1 MTTKRKIIC
10 SLILVTSVT
19 LLLMGCASIGP
30 GSVGR
35 DRFDYM
41 TTISESWENQMLL
54 NLVKVRYGHA
64 PSFLDVASVI
74 TQYALQAQAN
84 IGASWQSPL
93 TNRFTGDGNVN
104 TLSLG
109 ALGSYTDRPTI
120 TYNPLTGEKFARSLM
135 AAIPPASILNLV
147 QAGYRVDLLFR
158 MCVQSINGIQ
168 NSFGGPATAH
178 DADLQFHELID
189 KMRKLQATGD
199 IGIKTH
205 RTGEKGGVSIVL
217 RSRKDSKKLEPNKAE
232 VLKMLGLDQNTTEFK
247 AVYGV
252 VPLDD
257 REIAIQSRSMLQ
269 IIIDLASA
277 IEVPEDHVADKRVT
291 PTFREKASDGR
302 PIAPLVKIHNSP
314 QKPND
319 AFVAVPFRN
328 HWFWIDDRDVLSK
341 NVFSFL
347 MFIFTLTETR
357 EKEGVPIVTI
367 PAG

>member
-1 MTTKRKIIC
+1 MMKWYL
-10 SLILVTSVT
+10 LILFAFVSFFSV
-19 LLLMGCASIGP
+19 GCASIGP
-30 GSVGR
+30 GSVSR

-41 TTISESWENQMLL
+41 ATISDSWESQMLL
-54 NLVKVRYGHA
+54 NLVKGRYGHA
-64 PSFLDVASVI
+64 PVFLDVASVI
-74 TQYALQAQAN
+74 SQYALQTQAN

-104 TLSLG
+104 MLSLG

-135 AAIPPASILNLV
+135 APIPPAAILNLV

-158 MCVQSINGIQ
+158 VCVQSINGIQ
-168 NSFGGPATAH
+168 NSFGGAATAH
-178 DADLQFHELID
+178 EADPRFHALIE
-189 KMRKLQATGD
+189 KMRRLQATGD
-199 IGIKTH
+199 IGTKIQK
-205 RTGEKGGVSIVL
+205 TGEKEGVRIVL
-217 RSRKDSKKLEPNKAE
+217 RWREDKTFDPDKTDVRN
-232 VLKMLGLDQNTTEFK
+232 VLGLDRNATEFRV
-247 AVYGV
+247 VYGV
-252 VPLDD
+252 VPSDD
-257 REIAIQSRSMLQ
+257 REIAIVSRSMLQ
-269 IIIDLASA
+269 IMINLASS
-277 IEVPEDHVADKRVT
+277 IEVPEEHVADKRVT

-302 PIAPLVKIHNSP
+302 PIAPLVRIHSSLERP
-314 QKPND
+314 SD

-357 EKEGVPIVTI
+357 DREGVPIVTI